1 MENTTPAIGGYV
13 LLLDNITKSVESETR
28 RDQMLQHLTEGSR
41 STLANIRAAVET
53 LLHYPEMEV
62 VQRDRFLH
70 IIGDEVRGMGHRLD
84 LTLEGFTGLLKARW
98 PLEEIL
104 AGDLVSAAQRRI
116 ETKLGLTV
124 KVDALDP
131 EMWIKVDSFSLIQ
144 AMSYLAGRL
153 QEVFDIPLLRIR
165 LTQGER
171 MAQLDM
177 VWTGAAASSETLY
190 GWELEPMNLSG
201 ETSPLT
207 LRDII
212 DRHGGEIWFQ
222 RESASQQ
229 AYFRLLIPLATPQK
243 AVEPSALM
251 RGESR
256 PEYYDFDLFRRSGQD
271 HALDARLLADLTY
284 TAFDTETTG
293 LDPSAGDE
301 IIQIGAVRIVNGRL
315 LRHES
320 FEQLIDPCRRLRAES
335 IAIHGITAEML
346 AGKPTIDRIL
356 PKFFKFGEDTV
367 LVAHNAAFDMRFLQL
382 KEASTGVQFTQP
394 VLDTLLLSAVVHP
407 NQESHQLEAIAE
419 RLGIT
424 IIGRHTALGD
434 AIVTGEVFLRMI
446 PLLNAMGIK
455 TLGDALLAARQ
466 TYYAGIKY

>member
-1 MENTTPAIGGYV
+1 MENTTPAISGYV